1 MFHTSQA
8 IPEKDNMKS
17 RIKYE
22 AVATIGKY
30 KDKQTGEDRKQ
41 FLKVG
46 TVFESEDGR
55 LSLKLD
61 AVPCSPEWSG
71 FISFYEPKRDAGPGQ
86 AHEQRRQSAGMPAAP
101 AATNDHEDEDL
112 PF

>member
-1 MFHTSQA
+1 
-8 IPEKDNMKS
+8 MKS

-30 KDKQTGEDRKQ
+30 KDRQTGEEKKQ

-61 AVPCSPEWSG
+61 AVPCSPDWSG
-71 FISFYEPKRDAGPGQ
+71 FISFYEPKPRDGQ
-86 AHEQRRQSAGMPAAP
+86 QARQATPAEERRLSRGMPPAP
-101 AATNDHEDEDL
+101 APVSGDDDDEDI

>member
-1 MFHTSQA
+1 
-8 IPEKDNMKS
+8 MKS

-30 KDKQTGEDRKQ
+30 KDKVTGEEKKQ
-41 FLKVG
+41 FLRVG

-61 AVPCSPEWSG
+61 AVPCSPDWSG
-71 FISFYEPKRDAGPGQ
+71 FISFYPPKPAEGQ
-86 AHEQRRQSAGMPAAP
+86 PTPAQERRSATQNGAPPPPADD
-101 AATNDHEDEDL
+101 DHDEDDI

>member
-1 MFHTSQA
+1 
-8 IPEKDNMKS
+8 MKS

-30 KDKQTGEDRKQ
+30 KDRVTGEEKKQ
-41 FLKVG
+41 FAKVG

-61 AVPCSPEWSG
+61 TIPVGPGWSG
-71 FISFYEPKRDAGPGQ
+71 FISFYPPKPRDERAMPEG
-86 AHEQRRQSAGMPAAP
+86 RRQSAGMPAA
-101 AATNDHEDEDL
+101 AAASDEI
-112 PF
+112 

>member
-1 MFHTSQA
+1 
-8 IPEKDNMKS
+8 MKS
-17 RIKYE
+17 KVKYE
-22 AVATIGKY
+22 AVATVGKY
-30 KDKQTGEDRKQ
+30 KDRQTGEEKKQ
-41 FLKVG
+41 FLRVG

-71 FISFYEPKRDAGPGQ
+71 FISFYEPKGRDEQ
-86 AHEQRRQSAGMPAAP
+86 ANSRPLPEGRQQQRSMPPEPAP
-101 AATNDHEDEDL
+101 AADTQEDDDI

>member
-1 MFHTSQA
+1 
-8 IPEKDNMKS
+8 MKS
-17 RIKYE
+17 RIRYE

-30 KDKQTGEDRKQ
+30 KDRQTGEEKKQ

-71 FISFYEPKRDAGPGQ
+71 FISFYEPKPRDGQ
-86 AHEQRRQSAGMPAAP
+86 QARQPLPADRQQSRGMPPAP
-101 AATNDHEDEDL
+101 AAASDHDDDDI